1 MKCIRCFVNY
11 ASLSALDAAV
21 LLGMFS
27 NQPQL
32 ARSLQRKTRIPQEP
46 TSDGNQVRLLLL
58 QDLLCLNTTIDQSHG
73 NHMEPRDIPLDL
85 LREGN
90 LVPGEGLDLLLIRVS
105 TRRNV
110 EDIHTGILDPL
121 GNLNRLLN
129 LPGRAFQMLDIIGR
143 RNSQDNRLLG
153 REVCTNLL
161 NNLQQE
167 PSPVLEGSSV
177 VIGTLVGDGGE
188 EAVNEVTV
196 SAMDLDGVH
205 TGVVGPDCCG
215 SKCLDDVL
223 DFLDG
228 ELARGEEVLTPGES
242 ASRADDVF
250 GPELVF
256 LVLCVS
262 CRVRC
267 LLFFVLGVE
276 F

>member
-1 MKCIRCFVNY
+1 MSGVANEEYKVFVNY
-11 ASLSALDAAV
+11 VCLSALDAGV

-27 NQPQL
+27 YHPQL
-32 ARSLQRKTRIPQEP
+32 ARSLQHKTRIPQEP
-46 TSDGNQVRLLLL
+46 TSNRNQVRLLLL
-58 QDLLCLNTTIDQSHG
+58 QDLLCLNTIIDQSHRD
-73 NHMEPRDIPLDL
+73 HMEPRNIPLDL

-90 LVPGEGLDLLLIRVS
+90 LVPREGLDLLLIRVS
-105 TRRNV
+105 TRRDV
-110 EDIHTGILDPL
+110 EDIHTSILDPL

-129 LPGRAFQMLDIIGR
+129 FPGRALQMLNIIRR

-153 REVCTNLL
+153 REVRTNLL

-188 EAVNEVTV
+188 EAVNEVSV
-196 SAMDLDGVH
+196 GAMDLDGVH

-215 SKCLDDVL
+215 SKGLDEVL

-228 ELARGEEVLTPGES
+228 ELAWGKEVLTPGES
-242 ASRADDVF
+242 ASRTNDVL
-250 GPELVF
+250 GPELVL
-256 LVLCVS
+256 LVLRVS

-267 LLFFVLGVE
+267 LLLF
-276 F
+276 